1 MEPTVPRGVRAWRW
15 RIFASTWAA
24 YAGYYFC
31 RKPFY
36 ITKAAL
42 GHEHGW
48 DASVLANIGAIYL
61 VTYMIGQFVS
71 AWAGTRWG
79 PRVLLLVGMALSAG
93 CNLVFGATNSAI
105 TFGMFM
111 ALNGLAQ
118 ATGWSACVGTMASW
132 YGRTERGTVMGIW
145 ATNFQFGGIAS
156 NALAAWVAGQ
166 YGYRWSYFTGSALLL
181 LAWGIVLLWTR
192 DRPEDVGLP
201 GMPAES
207 SGSADEDAGSGWTRE
222 VLTNVLIVG
231 VFYFFVKF
239 VRYALWSWAPYVL
252 EETYHL
258 PADQAGY
265 YSTLFDVSGI
275 IGVIATGFIS
285 DRLFH
290 GRRVGISFLFISLM
304 CAATLTLY
312 LTLGLG
318 ITAFAVGISLIG
330 FTLFGP
336 DTLMSGAAAV
346 DVGSRRTAV
355 AATGII
361 NGMGSA
367 GSVVQELVFGALLAR
382 GGTQLAFG
390 TLVGSS
396 GLAAAALAVLL
407 VRGRMGKSRI

>member
-1 MEPTVPRGVRAWRW
+1 MHAVPESIRAWRW
-15 RIFASTWAA
+15 RIFAATWAS

-36 ITKAAL
+36 ITKGAL

-48 DASVLANIGAIYL
+48 DATTLANIGAIYL
-61 VTYMIGQFVS
+61 VTYMLGQFVA

-79 PRVLLLVGMALSAG
+79 PRVVLLLGMAISAG
-93 CNLVFGATNSAI
+93 CNLAFGATNSVV
-105 TFGMFM
+105 TFSAFM

-118 ATGWSACVGTMASW
+118 ATGWSSCVGTMASW

-166 YGYRWSYFTGSALLL
+166 WGYRWSYFTGSALLM
-181 LAWGIVLLWTR
+181 LAWAIVLLWQR
-192 DRPEDVGLP
+192 DKP
-201 GMPAES
+201 
-207 SGSADEDAGSGWTRE
+207 EDAGLPPLPDGGSVEGGDSDTGGWTPE
-222 VLTNVLIVG
+222 ILTNTLIIG

-252 EETYHL
+252 EQSYHL
-258 PADQAGY
+258 AADEAGY
-265 YSTLFDVSGI
+265 LSTLFDVAGI
-275 IGVIATGFIS
+275 TGVVATGWLS
-285 DRLFH
+285 DRFFG
-290 GRRVGISFLFISLM
+290 GRRVGISFLFIGAM
-304 CAATLTLY
+304 CLATGALY
-312 LTLGLG
+312 ALSETG
-318 ITAFAVGISLIG
+318 TWAFAVCISLIG
-330 FTLFGP
+330 FCLFGP

-367 GSVVQELVFGALLAR
+367 GSVVQEFVFGALLAK
-382 GGTQLAFG
+382 GGMTAAFG

-396 GLAAAALAVLL
+396 GLATACLGLL
-407 VRGRMGKSRI
+407 LLRARAGKSKI